1 MDEIE
6 PESDSTI
13 LLQIL
18 RPYEIYLFNLYIFF
32 TLLIILCT
40 ISVLIPEDFISDTL
54 GIIFPQKYWFIAIP
68 THILTTL
75 LGLSICV
82 KGFEL
87 INTIDD
93 PPVEDDYSHIL
104 SEEEMMKEI
113 NYSPEEGIL
122 PDAGDI
128 NIDVVKQVINMDND
142 EEDENDNI
150 KNNEY
155 NIEYFGLKNE
165 LKNKE
170 KNET

>member
-6 PESDSTI
+6 QESDSTI
-13 LLQIL
+13 LPIL

>member
-13 LLQIL
+13 LPIL

-113 NYSPEEGIL
+113 DYSPSEGIL

-128 NIDVVKQVINMDND
+128 NPEIVRKVMNMDCMD
-142 EEDENDNI
+142 SDD
-150 KNNEY
+150 K
-155 NIEYFGLKNE
+155 L
-165 LKNKE
+165 NKE
-170 KNET
+170 NKKK

>member
-6 PESDSTI
+6 PESDPTI
-13 LLQIL
+13 LLPIL
-18 RPYEIYLFNLYIFF
+18 KPYEIYLFNLYIFF
-32 TLLIILCT
+32 TLLIILCF
-40 ISVLIPEDFISDTL
+40 IVVIIPDDFISDSL
-54 GIIFPQKYWFIAIP
+54 GFIFPQKYWFIAVP

-87 INTIDD
+87 INTLDD
-93 PPVEDDYSHIL
+93 PPIKDLYFHEL

-128 NIDVVKQVINMDND
+128 NFDIVQKVIEMDNSD
-142 EEDENDNI
+142 EDDNDIESNNDYD
-150 KNNEY
+150 KN
-155 NIEYFGLKNE
+155 G
-165 LKNKE
+165 
-170 KNET
+170 T

>member
-13 LLQIL
+13 LPIL
-18 RPYEIYLFNLYIFF
+18 RPCEIYLFNLYIFF

-150 KNNEY
+150 KNNEN
-155 NIEYFGLKNE
+155 NIEYSGIKNDI
-165 LKNKE
+165 KSKE